1 MHNWDELQVEGDTDY
16 AVVVVMGQ
24 NGHNDTYKDCRV
36 LQLLLTTL
44 VALTTENDRLR
55 AIYCLLESCYKTRN
69 AFITSFNETLIFC
82 KYKAYVTENQAE
94 STIRITK
101 LYMNLNIPLQ

>member
-1 MHNWDELQVEGDTDY
+1 MDY

-36 LQLLLTTL
+36 LWLLLTTL

-55 AIYCLLESCYKTRN
+55 AIYCLLKSCYKTWN

-82 KYKAYVTENQAE
+82 NYKAYVTENQAE
-94 STIRITK
+94 STIRITE

>member
-1 MHNWDELQVEGDTDY
+1 MDY

-36 LQLLLTTL
+36 LWLLLTTL
-44 VALTTENDRLR
+44 VTLTTENDRLR
-55 AIYCLLESCYKTRN
+55 AIYCLLKSCYKTWN

-82 KYKAYVTENQAE
+82 NYKAYLLK
-94 STIRITK
+94 IRQRVYYKDNRTVHEPEYSPSINH
-101 LYMNLNIPLQ
+101 L